1 MATNEY
7 SLEPTNN
14 FRVNYRNNTATGATE
29 AHVVLPVLDSTS
41 SDTNT
46 NDR

>member
-7 SLEPTNN
+7 SLEPTHN
-14 FRVNYRNNTATGATE
+14 FWFDRRHNTAAAATE
-29 AHVVLPVLDSTS
+29 AHVVLPVIDRTS